1 MTAWATR
8 PDLESVA
15 EVATALLRRSPG
27 IGGERAAV
35 VHDLDLLEA
44 RIAELVAAFPPTALH
59 AVAVK
64 ANPVV
69 ELLRV
74 AVAAGTGLEA
84 ASYEEVQV
92 ALAAGCPPER
102 IVFDSPA
109 KTPDELAAALAAGMT
124 VNVDSLSELRTALA
138 LPHHE
143 RARIGV
149 RVAPEVSDGAIAA
162 TSVGGRGSRFGV
174 RIDEL
179 LEDVVPLMETHPV
192 LQGLHVHVGS
202 QGCSLDL
209 LAEAAARVAGLLVEI
224 RQRCGPGAVSF
235 VDIGGGLPAVYRE
248 GDTAPTIAEYAD
260 RLRVAAPS
268 LFDGSVQLVTEL
280 GRSLLAGTAV
290 ALTRV
295 HGTKHVDGDDV
306 VVTHLGADFLLR
318 PAYRPD
324 EWSHEFGLLD
334 GEGRARTPAGGPW
347 TVAGP
352 LCFAGDVI
360 GRGVPLPDPTPGD
373 WLVIFDVGAYTL
385 SMWSRHCSR
394 GMPPVLGVRD
404 HGRWSTVLRA
414 GERPEDVARFWGAG
428 TT

>member
-1 MTAWATR
+1 M
-8 PDLESVA
+8 
-15 EVATALLRRSPG
+15 ALLEASPALG
-27 IGGERAAV
+27 HERALV

-44 RIAELVAAFPPTALH
+44 RFAELVAAFPATALH

-74 AVAAGTGLEA
+74 LVEAGAGLEA

-92 ALAAGCPPER
+92 ARAAGCPPQR

-109 KTPDELAAALAAGMT
+109 KTGEELAAALRAGMT
-124 VNVDSLSELRTALA
+124 VNVDSVDELRAALA
-138 LPHHE
+138 LPRHE

-149 RVAPEVSDGAIAA
+149 RVRPEVSEGAIAA

-179 LEDVVPLMETHPV
+179 LDDVVPLMADHPV
-192 LQGLHVHVGS
+192 VQGLHVHVGS

-209 LAEAAARVAGLLVEI
+209 LVAAAARVAELLAEVRDRVGVE
-224 RQRCGPGAVSF
+224 AVSF
-235 VDIGGGLPAVYRE
+235 VDLGGGLPTTYRHE
-248 GDTAPTIAEYAD
+248 DVAPTIAEYAQ
-260 RLRVAAPS
+260 RLRAAAPS

-290 ALTRV
+290 ALSRV
-295 HGTKHVDGDDV
+295 HGTKHVDGTDV

-334 GEGRARTPAGGPW
+334 ERGHDRGGGDTPW

-360 GRGVPLPDPTPGD
+360 GRDVPLPAPRPGD
-373 WLVIFDVGAYTL
+373 WLVIHDVGAYTI

-394 GMPPVLGVRD
+394 GIPPVLGVREK
-404 HGRWSTVLRA
+404 GRWSTVLRA
-414 GERPEDVARFWGAG
+414 GERPEDVARFWSAGG
-428 TT
+428 TTTPR